1 MAPISN
7 RILIIGLVWP
17 EPTSSAAGTRMMQLI
32 KFYKLEGYEIFFA
45 SAANKSSFSENL
57 EKINI
62 TEINIELNS
71 NTFNEVLLNINPNI
85 VLFDRYIT
93 EEQYGWR
100 VREQLENTIT
110 ILDTEDLHFLR
121 ISRAQSIKK
130 NSEIN
135 LYNDVTRREI
145 ASILRCDLSLII
157 SEEEMNLLKDEFRI
171 DEDLLLYL
179 PFLEEIPDHNHTSNW
194 KTFEDRANF
203 MFIGNFLH
211 EPNWHTTLVLKNEIW
226 PKLSKLLPMAE
237 MHIYGAYPSE
247 KVYQLNNT
255 KERFIIKGRAENA
268 IETMGNYKLLL
279 APIKFGAG
287 AKGKLIDSMQSG
299 TPNITTVIGAEGM
312 NIDHIWNGAIAQN
325 MEEFID
331 EAYTFYT
338 QSTNW
343 YNAQQKGLELLNLK
357 YDKFKFY
364 PKLTEKHLYL
374 LNNLKNHRI
383 KNFIGS
389 ILNYNNINSFKYLS
403 LWIQEKNKF

>member
-130 NSEIN
+130 NSEIY

-237 MHIYGAYPSE
+237 MHIYGAYPNE

-299 TPNITTVIGAEGM
+299 TPNITTPIGVEGM
-312 NIDHIWNGAIAQN
+312 KTNDLWSGGIAQYTN
-325 MEEFID
+325 DFINL
-331 EAYTFYT
+331 AFTFYT
-338 QSTNW
+338 QSALW
-343 YNAQQKGLELLNLK
+343 HQAQQNGLSILKAK
-357 YDKFKFY
+357 YDKQIFY
-364 PKLTEKHLYL
+364 PILEKKHNYL
-374 LNNLKNHRI
+374 LNNLKNHRS

-389 ILNYNNINSFKYLS
+389 ILNYNQINSFKYLS
-403 LWIQEKNKF
+403 LWIQEKNKN